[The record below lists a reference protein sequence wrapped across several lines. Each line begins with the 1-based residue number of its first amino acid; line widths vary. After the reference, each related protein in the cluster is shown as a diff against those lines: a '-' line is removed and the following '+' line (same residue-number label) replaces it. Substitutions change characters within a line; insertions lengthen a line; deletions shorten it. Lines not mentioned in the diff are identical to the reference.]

1 MNSRLA
7 VACLLVSG
15 LMAAAPEQTLEE
27 LFAQSQAQFLAG
39 DYLLARDGFGKVW
52 QEFAKT
58 RGEHDALTTEARIF
72 YGQVLTMTGNADK
85 ALTVLGPV
93 SSGNSHNA
101 MVARAAFALAL
112 RESGQL
118 EKATKILKE
127 LARSF
132 PPTSPENLV
141 HLGRIHAELAVCQ
154 SYLGHFR
161 EAEAN
166 AREALRLHEI
176 SGHPVP
182 GHHAAILA
190 ILGQIYLLH
199 GRNAEAYA
207 TLTRAREESRPLWRS
222 SHPELAIVEG
232 SLGVLAYRAGRY
244 DEAETRTREALVS
257 MEKLLGPDH
266 PEVGAISRQ
275 MALVLKKRKRHEE
288 SKDMDARARQIL
300 DRSRHE
306 PRISAWSWR
315 EVK

>member
-39 DYLLARDGFGKVW
+39 DYLLARDGFGKAW

-58 RGEHDALTTEARIF
+58 RGEHDALTTETRIF
-72 YGQVLTMTGNADK
+72 YGQVLTMTGNPDK

-118 EKATKILKE
+118 EKAPKILKE
-127 LARSF
+127 
-132 PPTSPENLV
+132 PENLV

-166 AREALRLHEI
+166 AREALRL
-176 SGHPVP
+176 
-182 GHHAAILA
+182 
-190 ILGQIYLLH
+190 
-199 GRNAEAYA
+199 
-207 TLTRAREESRPLWRS
+207 
-222 SHPELAIVEG
+222 
-232 SLGVLAYRAGRY
+232 
-244 DEAETRTREALVS
+244 
-257 MEKLLGPDH
+257 
-266 PEVGAISRQ
+266 
-275 MALVLKKRKRHEE
+275 
-288 SKDMDARARQIL
+288 
-300 DRSRHE
+300 
-306 PRISAWSWR
+306 
-315 EVK
+315 

>member
-58 RGEHDALTTEARIF
+58 
-72 YGQVLTMTGNADK
+72 
-85 ALTVLGPV
+85 LTVLGPV

-118 EKATKILKE
+118 EKAPKILKE
-127 LARSF
+127 
-132 PPTSPENLV
+132 PENLV

-166 AREALRLHEI
+166 AREELRL
-176 SGHPVP
+176 
-182 GHHAAILA
+182 
-190 ILGQIYLLH
+190 
-199 GRNAEAYA
+199 
-207 TLTRAREESRPLWRS
+207 
-222 SHPELAIVEG
+222 
-232 SLGVLAYRAGRY
+232 
-244 DEAETRTREALVS
+244 
-257 MEKLLGPDH
+257 
-266 PEVGAISRQ
+266 
-275 MALVLKKRKRHEE
+275 
-288 SKDMDARARQIL
+288 
-300 DRSRHE
+300 
-306 PRISAWSWR
+306 
-315 EVK
+315 